1 MRMLILN
8 YKRMK
13 NDFLKFSS
21 RKLFFSVM
29 LAAALL
35 AGSSQSAFAGTAGVQ
50 SVMQSGTVKGLVVDA
65 TGESVIGAS
74 VLEKGTTNGVITDI
88 DGNFT
93 LNVSSPD
100 AVVVI
105 SYIGYKTVEIPASDT
120 KAFQKIV
127 MREDSEVL
135 AEVVVVGYGSQKKE
149 TLTGAVTVVDDK
161 MLKDKGALSSP
172 AQALQGQVPGVVI
185 TRTSAAPG
193 DESWNMKLRGS
204 FSKNN
209 SDPLVIIDGVE
220 SESFSQLNPAD
231 IESINFLKDASAAI
245 YGSKAAGGVILIQ
258 TKKAK
263 AGKAKVEYGGSV
275 TAKFVGLQPE
285 LMTLD
290 QWCNAVTQ
298 ARLNDGYKPEDD
310 TWLQYAALAQA
321 NKGHYIDL
329 DNTVN
334 PFNNA
339 FTDVADFVFF
349 DTDWQNILWGTAMST
364 SHELSVSGGGEKT
377 TYRLS
382 GRYMYDDSNL
392 KWGNNNNQRYNLRL
406 NNTFHVTDKFDIESV
421 LSFFRQDQVAPTQ
434 VGSALTASTQQPGFP
449 SSTTDGK
456 PYAWGTWGA
465 PNWYCELGGDN
476 KLKVTGINISE
487 MFKYTFNEHFNAVA
501 TFGYNTNNAT
511 RDIQRTSIDWYNYA
525 GTRKVMTNPQQEESN
540 YIKSNSQTD
549 LYTLNAY
556 ANWTQTFADKHDL
569 GVMLGTQYSFKEYDY
584 TTTKAKNILPSLDI
598 INGIGEVTLVND
610 NNKGPEK
617 WQEALLSY
625 FARVNYDYLSKYL
638 LEGNFRYD
646 GSSKF
651 QPENRW
657 AFFWGGSAGWRLSE
671 EAFMKNLNIFD
682 DLKLRVSYGTVGNQG
697 GIDRYD
703 GIQLYNFNQNKGA
716 LIGGEKISY
725 IDTNGKLLSMD
736 REWETIQN
744 YNIGLDFGLF
754 GNRLKG
760 TAELFW
766 KVCEN
771 MLIDVSYPAT
781 LGDKAPTANVGS
793 FKANGF
799 EGNLNWSDKIGKV
812 GYSIGG
818 TFTYTTNKLT
828 DNGGSATITDG
839 VRSDREGYPLNSVFG
854 LKYVGKIQNEEQLE
868 KYLYR
873 YTGNNTIDMPTNLR
887 LGDNMYEDVNG
898 DGKLTEEDYVFLG
911 TDDPKISFSFN
922 GGLEWNGFDFSVV
935 FQGVG
940 MRSIWRTGSSNKSN
954 DAWRIPVMKP
964 HLNSPNFSIGDVWS
978 PENPGA
984 YYPTYTNVDQINTY
998 NYRCSSWS
1006 VENGNYLR
1014 LKNISLGYTFPA
1026 KWLEKTKFLTYA
1038 RVYVTG
1044 ADLWETSKIRDG
1056 WDPEASRTVTS
1067 YGRYPFTRNVTFGLN
1082 LTF

>member
-1 MRMLILN
+1 
-8 YKRMK
+8 
-13 NDFLKFSS
+13 
-21 RKLFFSVM
+21 
-29 LAAALL
+29 
-35 AGSSQSAFAGTAGVQ
+35 
-50 SVMQSGTVKGLVVDA
+50 
-65 TGESVIGAS
+65 
-74 VLEKGTTNGVITDI
+74 
-88 DGNFT
+88 
-93 LNVSSPD
+93 
-100 AVVVI
+100 
-105 SYIGYKTVEIPASDT
+105 
-120 KAFQKIV
+120 
-127 MREDSEVL
+127 
-135 AEVVVVGYGSQKKE
+135 
-149 TLTGAVTVVDDK
+149 
-161 MLKDKGALSSP
+161 
-172 AQALQGQVPGVVI
+172 
-185 TRTSAAPG
+185 
-193 DESWNMKLRGS
+193 
-204 FSKNN
+204 
-209 SDPLVIIDGVE
+209 
-220 SESFSQLNPAD
+220 
-231 IESINFLKDASAAI
+231 
-245 YGSKAAGGVILIQ
+245 
-258 TKKAK
+258 
-263 AGKAKVEYGGSV
+263 
-275 TAKFVGLQPE
+275 
-285 LMTLD
+285 
-290 QWCNAVTQ
+290 
-298 ARLNDGYKPEDD
+298 
-310 TWLQYAALAQA
+310 
-321 NKGHYIDL
+321 
-329 DNTVN
+329 
-334 PFNNA
+334 
-339 FTDVADFVFF
+339 
-349 DTDWQNILWGTAMST
+349 
-364 SHELSVSGGGEKT
+364 
-377 TYRLS
+377 
-382 GRYMYDDSNL
+382 
-392 KWGNNNNQRYNLRL
+392 
-406 NNTFHVTDKFDIESV
+406 
-421 LSFFRQDQVAPTQ
+421 
-434 VGSALTASTQQPGFP
+434 
-449 SSTTDGK
+449 
-456 PYAWGTWGA
+456 
-465 PNWYCELGGDN
+465 
-476 KLKVTGINISE
+476 

-501 TFGYNTNNAT
+501 TLGYNTNNAT

-525 GTRKVMTNPQQEESN
+525 GTKKVMTNPQQEESN

-556 ANWTQTFADKHDL
+556 ANWSQTFADKHDIA
-569 GVMLGTQYSFKEYDY
+569 VMLGTQYSFKEYDY

-657 AFFWGGSAGWRLSE
+657 AFFWGVSAGWRLSE
-671 EAFMKNLNIFD
+671 EALIKNLNIFD

-744 YNIGLDFGLF
+744 YNVGLDFGLF

-854 LKYVGKIQNEEQLE
+854 LKYAGKIRNEEQLE

-898 DGKLTEEDYVFLG
+898 DGKLTEEDYVYLG

-922 GGLEWNGFDFSVV
+922 GGLNWNGFDFSVV

-940 MRSIWRTGSSNKSN
+940 ERTIWRTGSSNKSN

-964 HLNSPNFSIGDVWS
+964 HLNSPNFSVGDVWS

-1044 ADLWETSKIRDG
+1044 SDLWETSKIRDG
-1056 WDPEASRTVTS
+1056 WDPEASREVTA

>member
-1 MRMLILN
+1 
-8 YKRMK
+8 
-13 NDFLKFSS
+13 
-21 RKLFFSVM
+21 
-29 LAAALL
+29 
-35 AGSSQSAFAGTAGVQ
+35 
-50 SVMQSGTVKGLVVDA
+50 
-65 TGESVIGAS
+65 
-74 VLEKGTTNGVITDI
+74 
-88 DGNFT
+88 
-93 LNVSSPD
+93 
-100 AVVVI
+100 
-105 SYIGYKTVEIPASDT
+105 
-120 KAFQKIV
+120 
-127 MREDSEVL
+127 
-135 AEVVVVGYGSQKKE
+135 
-149 TLTGAVTVVDDK
+149 
-161 MLKDKGALSSP
+161 
-172 AQALQGQVPGVVI
+172 
-185 TRTSAAPG
+185 
-193 DESWNMKLRGS
+193 
-204 FSKNN
+204 
-209 SDPLVIIDGVE
+209 
-220 SESFSQLNPAD
+220 
-231 IESINFLKDASAAI
+231 
-245 YGSKAAGGVILIQ
+245 
-258 TKKAK
+258 
-263 AGKAKVEYGGSV
+263 
-275 TAKFVGLQPE
+275 
-285 LMTLD
+285 
-290 QWCNAVTQ
+290 
-298 ARLNDGYKPEDD
+298 
-310 TWLQYAALAQA
+310 
-321 NKGHYIDL
+321 
-329 DNTVN
+329 
-334 PFNNA
+334 
-339 FTDVADFVFF
+339 
-349 DTDWQNILWGTAMST
+349 
-364 SHELSVSGGGEKT
+364 
-377 TYRLS
+377 
-382 GRYMYDDSNL
+382 
-392 KWGNNNNQRYNLRL
+392 
-406 NNTFHVTDKFDIESV
+406 
-421 LSFFRQDQVAPTQ
+421 
-434 VGSALTASTQQPGFP
+434 
-449 SSTTDGK
+449 
-456 PYAWGTWGA
+456 
-465 PNWYCELGGDN
+465 
-476 KLKVTGINISE
+476 
-487 MFKYTFNEHFNAVA
+487 
-501 TFGYNTNNAT
+501 
-511 RDIQRTSIDWYNYA
+511 
-525 GTRKVMTNPQQEESN
+525 MTNPQQEESN

-556 ANWTQTFADKHDL
+556 ANWSQTFADKHDIA
-569 GVMLGTQYSFKEYDY
+569 VMLGTQYSFKEYDY

-657 AFFWGGSAGWRLSE
+657 AFFWGVSAGWRLSE
-671 EAFMKNLNIFD
+671 EALIKNLNIFD

-744 YNIGLDFGLF
+744 YNVGLDFGLF

-854 LKYVGKIQNEEQLE
+854 LKYAGKIRNEEQLE

-898 DGKLTEEDYVFLG
+898 DGKLTEEDYVYLG

-922 GGLEWNGFDFSVV
+922 GGLNWNGFDFSVV

-940 MRSIWRTGSSNKSN
+940 ERTIWRTGSSNKSN

-964 HLNSPNFSIGDVWS
+964 HLNSPNFSVGDVWS

-1044 ADLWETSKIRDG
+1044 SDLWETSKIRDG
-1056 WDPEASRTVTS
+1056 WDPEASREVTA

>member
-1 MRMLILN
+1 M
-8 YKRMK
+8 
-13 NDFLKFSS
+13 
-21 RKLFFSVM
+21 
-29 LAAALL
+29 
-35 AGSSQSAFAGTAGVQ
+35 
-50 SVMQSGTVKGLVVDA
+50 
-65 TGESVIGAS
+65 
-74 VLEKGTTNGVITDI
+74 
-88 DGNFT
+88 
-93 LNVSSPD
+93 
-100 AVVVI
+100 
-105 SYIGYKTVEIPASDT
+105 
-120 KAFQKIV
+120 
-127 MREDSEVL
+127 
-135 AEVVVVGYGSQKKE
+135 
-149 TLTGAVTVVDDK
+149 
-161 MLKDKGALSSP
+161 
-172 AQALQGQVPGVVI
+172 
-185 TRTSAAPG
+185 
-193 DESWNMKLRGS
+193 
-204 FSKNN
+204 
-209 SDPLVIIDGVE
+209 
-220 SESFSQLNPAD
+220 
-231 IESINFLKDASAAI
+231 
-245 YGSKAAGGVILIQ
+245 
-258 TKKAK
+258 
-263 AGKAKVEYGGSV
+263 
-275 TAKFVGLQPE
+275 
-285 LMTLD
+285 
-290 QWCNAVTQ
+290 
-298 ARLNDGYKPEDD
+298 
-310 TWLQYAALAQA
+310 
-321 NKGHYIDL
+321 
-329 DNTVN
+329 
-334 PFNNA
+334 
-339 FTDVADFVFF
+339 
-349 DTDWQNILWGTAMST
+349 
-364 SHELSVSGGGEKT
+364 
-377 TYRLS
+377 
-382 GRYMYDDSNL
+382 
-392 KWGNNNNQRYNLRL
+392 
-406 NNTFHVTDKFDIESV
+406 TDKFDIESV

-501 TFGYNTNNAT
+501 TLGYNTNNAT

-525 GTRKVMTNPQQEESN
+525 GTKKVMTNPQQEESN

-556 ANWTQTFADKHDL
+556 ANWSQTFADKHDIA
-569 GVMLGTQYSFKEYDY
+569 VMLGTQYSFKEYDY

-657 AFFWGGSAGWRLSE
+657 AFFWGVSAGWRLSE
-671 EAFMKNLNIFD
+671 EALIKNLNIFD

-744 YNIGLDFGLF
+744 YNVGLDFGLF

-854 LKYVGKIQNEEQLE
+854 LKYAGKIRNEEQLE

-898 DGKLTEEDYVFLG
+898 DGKLTEEDYVYLG

-922 GGLEWNGFDFSVV
+922 GGLNWNGFDFSVV

-940 MRSIWRTGSSNKSN
+940 ERTIWRTGSSNKSN

-964 HLNSPNFSIGDVWS
+964 HLNSPNFSVGDVWS

-1014 LKNISLGYTFPA
+1014 LKNITLGYTFPA

-1044 ADLWETSKIRDG
+1044 SDLWETSKIRDG
-1056 WDPEASRTVTS
+1056 WDPEASREVTA

>member
-1 MRMLILN
+1 
-8 YKRMK
+8 
-13 NDFLKFSS
+13 
-21 RKLFFSVM
+21 
-29 LAAALL
+29 
-35 AGSSQSAFAGTAGVQ
+35 
-50 SVMQSGTVKGLVVDA
+50 
-65 TGESVIGAS
+65 
-74 VLEKGTTNGVITDI
+74 
-88 DGNFT
+88 
-93 LNVSSPD
+93 
-100 AVVVI
+100 
-105 SYIGYKTVEIPASDT
+105 
-120 KAFQKIV
+120 
-127 MREDSEVL
+127 
-135 AEVVVVGYGSQKKE
+135 
-149 TLTGAVTVVDDK
+149 
-161 MLKDKGALSSP
+161 
-172 AQALQGQVPGVVI
+172 
-185 TRTSAAPG
+185 
-193 DESWNMKLRGS
+193 
-204 FSKNN
+204 
-209 SDPLVIIDGVE
+209 
-220 SESFSQLNPAD
+220 
-231 IESINFLKDASAAI
+231 
-245 YGSKAAGGVILIQ
+245 
-258 TKKAK
+258 
-263 AGKAKVEYGGSV
+263 
-275 TAKFVGLQPE
+275 
-285 LMTLD
+285 MTLD

-310 TWLQYAALAQA
+310 TWLQYTALAQA

-501 TFGYNTNNAT
+501 TLGYNTNNAT

-525 GTRKVMTNPQQEESN
+525 GTKKVMTNPQQEESN

-556 ANWTQTFADKHDL
+556 ANWSQTFADKHDIA
-569 GVMLGTQYSFKEYDY
+569 VMLGTQYSFKEYDY

-657 AFFWGGSAGWRLSE
+657 AFFWGVSAGWRLSE
-671 EAFMKNLNIFD
+671 EALIKNLNIFD

-744 YNIGLDFGLF
+744 YNVGLDFGLF

-854 LKYVGKIQNEEQLE
+854 LKYAGKIRNEEQLE

-898 DGKLTEEDYVFLG
+898 DGKLTEEDYVYLG

-922 GGLEWNGFDFSVV
+922 GGLNWNGFDFSVV

-940 MRSIWRTGSSNKSN
+940 ERTIWRTGSSNKSN

-964 HLNSPNFSIGDVWS
+964 HLNSPNFSVGDVWS

-1044 ADLWETSKIRDG
+1044 SDLWETSKIRDG
-1056 WDPEASRTVTS
+1056 WDPEASREVTA

>member
-1 MRMLILN
+1 
-8 YKRMK
+8 
-13 NDFLKFSS
+13 
-21 RKLFFSVM
+21 
-29 LAAALL
+29 
-35 AGSSQSAFAGTAGVQ
+35 
-50 SVMQSGTVKGLVVDA
+50 
-65 TGESVIGAS
+65 
-74 VLEKGTTNGVITDI
+74 
-88 DGNFT
+88 
-93 LNVSSPD
+93 
-100 AVVVI
+100 
-105 SYIGYKTVEIPASDT
+105 
-120 KAFQKIV
+120 
-127 MREDSEVL
+127 
-135 AEVVVVGYGSQKKE
+135 
-149 TLTGAVTVVDDK
+149 
-161 MLKDKGALSSP
+161 
-172 AQALQGQVPGVVI
+172 
-185 TRTSAAPG
+185 
-193 DESWNMKLRGS
+193 
-204 FSKNN
+204 
-209 SDPLVIIDGVE
+209 
-220 SESFSQLNPAD
+220 
-231 IESINFLKDASAAI
+231 
-245 YGSKAAGGVILIQ
+245 
-258 TKKAK
+258 
-263 AGKAKVEYGGSV
+263 
-275 TAKFVGLQPE
+275 
-285 LMTLD
+285 
-290 QWCNAVTQ
+290 
-298 ARLNDGYKPEDD
+298 
-310 TWLQYAALAQA
+310 
-321 NKGHYIDL
+321 
-329 DNTVN
+329 
-334 PFNNA
+334 
-339 FTDVADFVFF
+339 
-349 DTDWQNILWGTAMST
+349 
-364 SHELSVSGGGEKT
+364 
-377 TYRLS
+377 
-382 GRYMYDDSNL
+382 MYDDSNL

-501 TFGYNTNNAT
+501 TLGYNTNNAT

-525 GTRKVMTNPQQEESN
+525 GTKKVMTNPQQEESN

-556 ANWTQTFADKHDL
+556 ANWSRTFADKHDIA
-569 GVMLGTQYSFKEYDY
+569 VMLGTQYSFKEYDY

-657 AFFWGGSAGWRLSE
+657 AFFWGVSAGWRLSE
-671 EAFMKNLNIFD
+671 EALIKNLNIFD

-744 YNIGLDFGLF
+744 YNVGLDFGLF

-854 LKYVGKIQNEEQLE
+854 LKYAGKIRNEEQLE

-898 DGKLTEEDYVFLG
+898 DGKLTEEDYVYLG

-922 GGLEWNGFDFSVV
+922 GGLNWNGFDFSVV

-940 MRSIWRTGSSNKSN
+940 ERTIWRTGSSNKSN

-964 HLNSPNFSIGDVWS
+964 HLNSPNFSVGDVWS

-1044 ADLWETSKIRDG
+1044 SDLWETSKIRDG
-1056 WDPEASRTVTS
+1056 WDPEASREVTA

>member
-1 MRMLILN
+1 M
-8 YKRMK
+8 
-13 NDFLKFSS
+13 
-21 RKLFFSVM
+21 
-29 LAAALL
+29 
-35 AGSSQSAFAGTAGVQ
+35 
-50 SVMQSGTVKGLVVDA
+50 
-65 TGESVIGAS
+65 
-74 VLEKGTTNGVITDI
+74 
-88 DGNFT
+88 
-93 LNVSSPD
+93 
-100 AVVVI
+100 
-105 SYIGYKTVEIPASDT
+105 
-120 KAFQKIV
+120 
-127 MREDSEVL
+127 
-135 AEVVVVGYGSQKKE
+135 
-149 TLTGAVTVVDDK
+149 
-161 MLKDKGALSSP
+161 
-172 AQALQGQVPGVVI
+172 
-185 TRTSAAPG
+185 
-193 DESWNMKLRGS
+193 
-204 FSKNN
+204 
-209 SDPLVIIDGVE
+209 
-220 SESFSQLNPAD
+220 
-231 IESINFLKDASAAI
+231 
-245 YGSKAAGGVILIQ
+245 
-258 TKKAK
+258 
-263 AGKAKVEYGGSV
+263 
-275 TAKFVGLQPE
+275 
-285 LMTLD
+285 
-290 QWCNAVTQ
+290 
-298 ARLNDGYKPEDD
+298 
-310 TWLQYAALAQA
+310 
-321 NKGHYIDL
+321 
-329 DNTVN
+329 
-334 PFNNA
+334 
-339 FTDVADFVFF
+339 
-349 DTDWQNILWGTAMST
+349 
-364 SHELSVSGGGEKT
+364 
-377 TYRLS
+377 
-382 GRYMYDDSNL
+382 
-392 KWGNNNNQRYNLRL
+392 
-406 NNTFHVTDKFDIESV
+406 
-421 LSFFRQDQVAPTQ
+421 
-434 VGSALTASTQQPGFP
+434 
-449 SSTTDGK
+449 
-456 PYAWGTWGA
+456 
-465 PNWYCELGGDN
+465 
-476 KLKVTGINISE
+476 
-487 MFKYTFNEHFNAVA
+487 
-501 TFGYNTNNAT
+501 
-511 RDIQRTSIDWYNYA
+511 
-525 GTRKVMTNPQQEESN
+525 
-540 YIKSNSQTD
+540 
-549 LYTLNAY
+549 
-556 ANWTQTFADKHDL
+556 
-569 GVMLGTQYSFKEYDY
+569 
-584 TTTKAKNILPSLDI
+584 DI

-657 AFFWGGSAGWRLSE
+657 AFFWGVSAGWRLSE
-671 EAFMKNLNIFD
+671 EALIKNLNIFD

-744 YNIGLDFGLF
+744 YNVGLDFGLF

-854 LKYVGKIQNEEQLE
+854 LKYAGKIRNEEQLE

-898 DGKLTEEDYVFLG
+898 DGKLTEEDYVYLG

-922 GGLEWNGFDFSVV
+922 GGLNWNGFDFSVV

-940 MRSIWRTGSSNKSN
+940 ERTIWRTGSSNKSN

-964 HLNSPNFSIGDVWS
+964 HLNSPNFSVGDVWS

-1006 VENGNYLR
+1006 VENGNYLH

-1044 ADLWETSKIRDG
+1044 SDLWETSKIRDG
-1056 WDPEASRTVTS
+1056 WDPEASREVTA

>member
-1 MRMLILN
+1 MKLRKKMLCMVKQVKKITIFACLVCVV
-8 YKRMK
+8 YP
-13 NDFLKFSS
+13 
-21 RKLFFSVM
+21 VAGIQ
-29 LAAALL
+29 AAV
-35 AGSSQSAFAGTAGVQ
+35 GEQQ
-50 SVMQSGTVKGLVVDA
+50 SVAQTLKKIKGKVIDVLGEPLIGVNVSVVGQTGGT
-65 TGESVIGAS
+65 
-74 VLEKGTTNGVITDI
+74 ITDI
-88 DGNFT
+88 DGNYSLDVPAGAKLKF
-93 LNVSSPD
+93 
-100 AVVVI
+100 
-105 SYIGYKTVEIPASDT
+105 SYIGYEDQIIDAGV
-120 KAFQKIV
+120 KAVLNVTMK
-127 MREDSEVL
+127 ESTEVL
-135 AEVVVVGYGSQKKE
+135 EEVVVVGYGAQKKE
-149 TLTGAVTVVDDK
+149 TLTGAVTVVSDK
-161 MLKDKGALSSP
+161 MLKDKGALSNP
-172 AQALQGQVPGVVI
+172 AQALQGQVPGVII
-185 TRTSAAPG
+185 TRNSAAPG

-209 SDPLVIIDGVE
+209 SAPLVIIDGVE
-220 SESFSQLNPAD
+220 SDDFSQLNPGD

-245 YGSKAAGGVILIQ
+245 YGSKAAGGVVLVQ

-263 AGKAKVEYGGSV
+263 EGKVKVEYSGSV
-275 TAKFVGLQPE
+275 TAKFVGLQPT

-290 QWCNAVTQ
+290 EWCDAMEQ
-298 ARLNDGYKPEDD
+298 ARLNDNKKLADD
-310 TWLQYAALAQA
+310 QWLQYVALARQ
-321 NKGHYIDL
+321 NKGHYI
-329 DNTVN
+329 NVEQSGN
-334 PFNNA
+334 PFPDS
-339 FTDVADFVFF
+339 FQGLYDFVFF
-349 DTDWQNILWGTAMST
+349 DTDWQDIMWGTAAST
-364 SHELSVSGGGEKT
+364 SHELSVSGGNERSVF
-377 TYRLS
+377 RLS

-501 TFGYNTNNAT
+501 TLGYNTNNAT

-525 GTRKVMTNPQQEESN
+525 GTKKVMTNPQQEESN

-556 ANWTQTFADKHDL
+556 ANWSRTFADKHDIA
-569 GVMLGTQYSFKEYDY
+569 VMLGTQYSFKEYDY

-657 AFFWGGSAGWRLSE
+657 AFFWGVSAGWRLSE
-671 EAFMKNLNIFD
+671 EALIKNLNIFD

-744 YNIGLDFGLF
+744 YNVGLDFGLF

-854 LKYVGKIQNEEQLE
+854 LKYAGKIRNEEQLE

-898 DGKLTEEDYVFLG
+898 DGKLTEEDYVYLG

-922 GGLEWNGFDFSVV
+922 GGLNWNGFDFSVV

-940 MRSIWRTGSSNKSN
+940 ERTIWRTGSSNKSN

-964 HLNSPNFSIGDVWS
+964 HLNSPNFSVGDVWS

-1044 ADLWETSKIRDG
+1044 SDLWETSKIRDG
-1056 WDPEASRTVTS
+1056 WDPEASREVTA

>member
-1 MRMLILN
+1 
-8 YKRMK
+8 
-13 NDFLKFSS
+13 
-21 RKLFFSVM
+21 
-29 LAAALL
+29 
-35 AGSSQSAFAGTAGVQ
+35 
-50 SVMQSGTVKGLVVDA
+50 
-65 TGESVIGAS
+65 
-74 VLEKGTTNGVITDI
+74 
-88 DGNFT
+88 
-93 LNVSSPD
+93 
-100 AVVVI
+100 
-105 SYIGYKTVEIPASDT
+105 
-120 KAFQKIV
+120 
-127 MREDSEVL
+127 
-135 AEVVVVGYGSQKKE
+135 
-149 TLTGAVTVVDDK
+149 
-161 MLKDKGALSSP
+161 
-172 AQALQGQVPGVVI
+172 
-185 TRTSAAPG
+185 
-193 DESWNMKLRGS
+193 
-204 FSKNN
+204 
-209 SDPLVIIDGVE
+209 
-220 SESFSQLNPAD
+220 
-231 IESINFLKDASAAI
+231 
-245 YGSKAAGGVILIQ
+245 
-258 TKKAK
+258 
-263 AGKAKVEYGGSV
+263 
-275 TAKFVGLQPE
+275 
-285 LMTLD
+285 
-290 QWCNAVTQ
+290 
-298 ARLNDGYKPEDD
+298 
-310 TWLQYAALAQA
+310 
-321 NKGHYIDL
+321 
-329 DNTVN
+329 
-334 PFNNA
+334 
-339 FTDVADFVFF
+339 
-349 DTDWQNILWGTAMST
+349 
-364 SHELSVSGGGEKT
+364 
-377 TYRLS
+377 
-382 GRYMYDDSNL
+382 
-392 KWGNNNNQRYNLRL
+392 
-406 NNTFHVTDKFDIESV
+406 
-421 LSFFRQDQVAPTQ
+421 
-434 VGSALTASTQQPGFP
+434 
-449 SSTTDGK
+449 
-456 PYAWGTWGA
+456 
-465 PNWYCELGGDN
+465 
-476 KLKVTGINISE
+476 

-501 TFGYNTNNAT
+501 TLGYNTNNAT

-525 GTRKVMTNPQQEESN
+525 GTKKVMTNPQQEESN

-556 ANWTQTFADKHDL
+556 ANWSRTFADKHDIA
-569 GVMLGTQYSFKEYDY
+569 VMLGTQYSFKEYDY

-657 AFFWGGSAGWRLSE
+657 AFFWGVSAGWRLSE
-671 EAFMKNLNIFD
+671 EALIKNLNIFD

-744 YNIGLDFGLF
+744 YNVGLDFGLF

-854 LKYVGKIQNEEQLE
+854 LKYAGKIRNEEQLE

-898 DGKLTEEDYVFLG
+898 DGKLTEEDYVYLG

-922 GGLEWNGFDFSVV
+922 GGLNWNGFDFSVV

-940 MRSIWRTGSSNKSN
+940 ERTIWRTGSSNKSN

-964 HLNSPNFSIGDVWS
+964 HLNSPNFSVGDVWS

-1014 LKNISLGYTFPA
+1014 LKNISLGYTFPV

-1044 ADLWETSKIRDG
+1044 SDLWETSKIRDG
-1056 WDPEASRTVTS
+1056 WDPEASREVTA